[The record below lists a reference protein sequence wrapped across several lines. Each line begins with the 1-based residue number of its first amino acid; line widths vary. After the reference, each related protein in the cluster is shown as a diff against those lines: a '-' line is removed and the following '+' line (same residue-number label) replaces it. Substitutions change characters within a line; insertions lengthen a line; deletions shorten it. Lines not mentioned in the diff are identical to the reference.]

1 MRSCKVS
8 RIETSSVHY
17 TLEYLVDS
25 DLNDEFFLSVNE
37 FALSAIDFFTV
48 S

>member
-1 MRSCKVS
+1 M
-8 RIETSSVHY
+8 HY
-17 TLEYLVDS
+17 ILEYLVDS
-25 DLNDEFFLSVNE
+25 DLRDEFFLSVNE